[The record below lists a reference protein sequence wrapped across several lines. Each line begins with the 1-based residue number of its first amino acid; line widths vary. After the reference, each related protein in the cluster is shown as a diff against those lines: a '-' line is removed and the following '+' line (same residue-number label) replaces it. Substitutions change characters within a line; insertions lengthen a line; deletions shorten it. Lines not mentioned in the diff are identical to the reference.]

1 LLLFSAGFICSVGV
15 SAFVLWQTDVLS
27 LPNQAEQPVVSTV
40 VQAETLYPA
49 QNEDGLWGYINE
61 QGVMVLPAVYE
72 DAKIF
77 GGKAAWVK
85 SGGLWGAIDAEGNF
99 IVKPEYADIS
109 LCEYNGNAFVAAYG
123 SVAASQSPNSSFY
136 DANGLKLFGL
146 AGDLGEMSEQSDG
159 LMAFSRYKNG
169 QASWGYINPHGE
181 IVIDPIYAEV
191 GRAAGNYALV
201 RDFDGKTLLLN
212 IYAKTGVPIDGVES
226 LDAVGSRLVLVQS
239 DGKYGY
245 MSVDG
250 ELVIDFSLASAE
262 PFRGGAALASELQ
275 VAENAEDSENNSEN
289 EGNAE
294 NVANAANNKEGF
306 GLLTPDGAW
315 AAAPVYASG
324 EYLENGLYAL
334 KLAGEPGYALV
345 NSAGDRVVEDTVYGF
360 GEWLDGVL
368 SFWTD
373 SYTGF
378 VSSDGVLL
386 AGLELNVQPGVFRTG
401 NLFGVRDDNGLT
413 WFDEQG
419 QTIYS
424 AGRDRALTEGVQLLT
439 VLENDSADY
448 LVYYPQVET
457 AEGVEGSATWRRL
470 NNLLEES
477 ALGDYYDSYREND
490 ELKFTVSGDFS
501 LVQTGGV
508 LTVVQRLSL
517 DDSWRDENGGVEEV
531 IKTVCFNKESG
542 RQYRLADLFLDSAN
556 WRTELLEPARGA
568 YSMQCAGQGVPEN
581 AEVLEFLD
589 KRLSRS
595 IPFSLGADSLTI
607 YITLSDGSTQA
618 LNVYYQDIE
627 GLIDRDGTLWQ
638 SLQVSDSTGITA
650 E

>member
-1 LLLFSAGFICSVGV
+1 MKIRKKTLALLLFSAGFICTVGV

-27 LPNQAEQPVVSTV
+27 LPNQAEQPVVSTTV
-40 VQAETLYPA
+40 LPEVLYPA
-49 QNEDGLWGYINE
+49 QSEDGLWGYINE
-61 QGVMVLPAVYE
+61 RGEMVLPAVYE

-85 SGGLWGAIDAEGNF
+85 SGGLWGAIDFEGNF
-99 IVKPEYADIS
+99 VVNPEYADIS
-109 LCEYNGNAFVAAYG
+109 VCEYNGNAFVAAYG
-123 SVAASQSPNSSFY
+123 SVTASQLPNSAFY
-136 DANGLKLFGL
+136 DANGQKLFGL
-146 AGDLGEMSEQSDG
+146 AGDLGDMSDG

-191 GRAAGNYALV
+191 GHAAGNYALV

-212 IYAKTGVPIDGVES
+212 IYAKTGGSVEGVES
-226 LDAVGSRLVLVQS
+226 LDAVGSRLVLVQQN
-239 DGKYGY
+239 GKYGY

-250 ELVIDFSLASAE
+250 ELVIDFSLESAE
-262 PFRGGAALASELQ
+262 PFRGGAALASELTA
-275 VAENAEDSENNSEN
+275 VENSTDGADSDDSENDEN
-289 EGNAE
+289 AQ
-294 NVANAANNKEGF
+294 NKKGV
-306 GLLTPDGAW
+306 GLLSVDGAW
-315 AAAPVYASG
+315 VSEPVYAAG

-334 KLAGEPGYALV
+334 KLAGEPGYVLV
-345 NSAGDRVVEDTVYGF
+345 DSLGERIVEDTVYGF
-360 GEWLDGVL
+360 GEWTDGVL

-373 SYTGF
+373 GYTGF

-386 AGLELNVQPGVFRTG
+386 SGLELNVQPGVFRTG

-424 AGRDRALTEGVQLLT
+424 VGRDRSLTEGVQLLT
-439 VLENDSADY
+439 VLENNSADY

-457 AEGVEGSATWRRL
+457 AEGVEGAATWRRL
-470 NNLLEES
+470 NNLLAES
-477 ALGDYYDSYREND
+477 ALGEYYDSYRDGD
-490 ELKFTVSGDFS
+490 ELKFTVSGKFG

-508 LTVVQRLSL
+508 LTVVQRLSI

-531 IKTVCFNKESG
+531 VQTVCFNKDSG

-581 AEVLEFLD
+581 EEVLEFLD
-589 KRLSRS
+589 KRLSRNV
-595 IPFSLGADSLTI
+595 PFSLGDDSLTI
-607 YITLSDGSTQA
+607 YITLSDGASKQ
-618 LNVYYQDIE
+618 LNVFYQDIE
-627 GLIDRDGTLWQ
+627 GLIDQEGTLWQ
-638 SLQVSDSTGITA
+638 SLQVTTA
-650 E
+650 NE